1 MKVALLSDIHGNIV
15 AFDAVLKDAKENG
28 VDTYIV
34 LGDLITDFP
43 FSNEVIEKVRDLTP
57 YVIKGNR
64 EKYLEEYEKTQDE
77 DRWNTKQNSIFR
89 YYYNDLKKENRE
101 YIMHLPEDLDFNL
114 DDFKIKVVHAT
125 PYYISKLVY
134 FSKKELIN
142 KIAKNLKED
151 ILVYGHNHE
160 EAGILKVGKKTLVQA
175 GAIGMHDKY
184 IVPEYMIIEYEDG
197 KLNFIK
203 RQVDYNKKELKE
215 KIEQTELLKKYPTW
229 VNLCY
234 STIEKGIDI
243 RTDFIDDAIKLMK
256 TKYAGKK
263 QNGIDSNFNVIDDD
277 IYTKLSKEYEK
288 YFLLKR
294 R

>member
-1 MKVALLSDIHGNIV
+1 MKIALLSDIHGNIV
-15 AFDAVLKDAKENG
+15 ALDAVLKDAKENG

-77 DRWNTKQNSIFR
+77 NRWNTKQNSIFR

-101 YIMHLPEDLDFNL
+101 YIMHLPEYLNFNFGE
-114 DDFKIKVVHAT
+114 FKIKVVHAT
-125 PYYISKLVY
+125 PYYISQLVY
-134 FSKKELIN
+134 FSEKELIN
-142 KIAKNLKED
+142 KIAKDLKED

-160 EAGILKVGKKTLVQA
+160 EAETLKVGEKTLVQA

-184 IVPEYMIIEYEDG
+184 IVSEYMIIEYEDG

-203 RQVDYNKKELKE
+203 RQVNYNKEELKE

-234 STIEKGIDI
+234 STVKKGIDI
-243 RTDFIDDAIKLMK
+243 RTSFIDDAIKLMK

-263 QNGIDSNFNVIDDD
+263 QKGIDANFNVIDDD